1 MIAFSIGS
9 IDIYWYGI
17 FYLVWFLIWY
27 FFLKFIWKSKIFVK
41 FDKLQ
46 KLLTENVDDILIAII
61 IWVLLWWR
69 LGEVFIYQWEY
80 FSDNLWQILAV
91 RNWGMSFIGG
101 ILGVLV
107 SLIILKKIKKIPN
120 IQFWLLIDIILVI
133 VPLAIIFGRFG
144 NFLNQEIYWLVVP
157 NDFWGMSDFWINLFT
172 NLKLLYV
179 YDMVDL
185 NLRVNTNFISILF
198 EWLFLFVIIAS
209 VFWKRIKL
217 KIIKPWMIAWL
228 FLLFYSIFRFFIE
241 YLRIDSQSQFVWI
254 FTRSQWIFLF
264 FIVIG
269 MWFVFNKKFKKINL

>member
-1 MIAFSIGS
+1 M
-9 IDIYWYGI
+9 
-17 FYLVWFLIWY
+17 WY
-27 FFLKFIWKSKIFVK
+27 FFLKFIWKSKIFIR
-41 FDKLQ
+41 FDNLQ

-80 FSDNLWQILAV
+80 FSNNLWQILAV

-107 SLIILKKIKKIPN
+107 SLIILKKIKKLSN
-120 IQFWLLIDIILVI
+120 IQFWLLIDIILVV
-133 VPLAIIFGRFG
+133 VPLAIMFGRFG

-172 NLKLLYV
+172 NLKLFYV
-179 YDMVDL
+179 YDMVDS